1 MALTGRWKVIAC
13 LMISWN
19 GSTRPFA
26 RQRATRCSRTS
37 SRSPVAAEAYEAID
51 QIDAVAG
58 PLLVSLVLVASGD
71 YRTAFACLAILSS
84 LMIAALM
91 TAC

>member
-1 MALTGRWKVIAC
+1 M
-13 LMISWN
+13 
-19 GSTRPFA
+19 
-26 RQRATRCSRTS
+26 
-37 SRSPVAAEAYEAID
+37 D
-51 QIDAVAG
+51 QIGVVGG

-91 TAC
+91 TAQRLYPCPHDLERASPRLAAQGLHRT

>member
-1 MALTGRWKVIAC
+1 M
-13 LMISWN
+13 
-19 GSTRPFA
+19 
-26 RQRATRCSRTS
+26 
-37 SRSPVAAEAYEAID
+37 D
-51 QIDAVAG
+51 QIGVVGG